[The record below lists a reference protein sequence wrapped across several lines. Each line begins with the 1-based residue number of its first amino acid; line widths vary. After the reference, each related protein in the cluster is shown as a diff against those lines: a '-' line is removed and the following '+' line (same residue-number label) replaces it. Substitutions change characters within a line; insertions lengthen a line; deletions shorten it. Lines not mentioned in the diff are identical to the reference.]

1 MITKCPVQIFPAIFP
16 HRHNFTH
23 RNWKRLSVPQSGLY
37 KFGRNRLHCSL
48 IIIVH
53 ISHIMTCYE
62 RKWTREKASKDRE
75 HETTSESLSHT
86 DECNAIP
93 LRVFERVWFGRYDTI
108 SAKVKSKANVVG
120 TVLRVKPSSLSH
132 SLSHILNS
140 DHTYST
146 IFSANRV
153 PY

>member
-1 MITKCPVQIFPAIFP
+1 MPESAPQLFFPVFRLEQVLPIVRGFRLHKLEENGLLMITKCPVQIFPAIFP
-16 HRHNFTH
+16 HRHKFTH
-23 RNWKRLSVPQSGLY
+23 RNLKRLSVPQSGLY
-37 KFGRNRLHCSL
+37 KVGRNRLHCSL
-48 IIIVH
+48 IIILH

-108 SAKVKSKANVVG
+108 SAKVKSKA
-120 TVLRVKPSSLSH
+120 K
-132 SLSHILNS
+132 
-140 DHTYST
+140 
-146 IFSANRV
+146 F
-153 PY
+153 